1 VIYLDSPAG
10 VGLSYSLNHS
20 DYRTGDLKTAADSHT
35 FLLKVQY
42 RDVTSSCW
50 SLLAC
55 GMNKRLSFLILLL
68 FYLFMQWFQLYPE
81 LLENPFYIAGE
92 SYAGVYVPT
101 LSHEVV
107 KGAGFGILINHR
119 SLSSCCYLVL
129 LPY

>member
-50 SLLAC
+50 SLLA
-55 GMNKRLSFLILLL
+55 FLL
-68 FYLFMQWFQLYPE
+68 LFMQWFQLYPE
-81 LLENPFYIAGE
+81 FLENPFYIAGE

-107 KGAGFGILINHR
+107 KGAAFRTLINHR
-119 SLSSCCYLVL
+119 SLSSG
-129 LPY
+129 